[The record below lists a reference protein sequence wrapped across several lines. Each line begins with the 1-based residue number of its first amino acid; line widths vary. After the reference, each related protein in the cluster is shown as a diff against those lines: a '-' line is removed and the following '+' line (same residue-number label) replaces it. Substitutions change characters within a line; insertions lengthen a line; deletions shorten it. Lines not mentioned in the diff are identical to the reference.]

1 MKKPWVRGCTE
12 LHSSG
17 TVCLNRTRAGFSC
30 GEMVAIQSEPSASVV
45 CIARSGN
52 RGRWALAVRFADVA

>member
-1 MKKPWVRGCTE
+1 MKKLWVRGCTE

-17 TVCLNRTRAGFSC
+17 AVWLNRTRAGFSF

-45 CIARSGN
+45 CSARSGN
-52 RGRWALAVRFADVA
+52 KSCGALAARFADVA